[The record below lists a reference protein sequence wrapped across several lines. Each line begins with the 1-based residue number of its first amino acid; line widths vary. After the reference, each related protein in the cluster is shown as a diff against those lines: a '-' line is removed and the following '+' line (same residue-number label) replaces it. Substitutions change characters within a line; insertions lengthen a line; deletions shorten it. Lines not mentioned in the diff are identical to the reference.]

1 MSDHE
6 LASEAHKTTFA
17 GMMANS
23 RVMSLFC
30 GFVLLLLAAL
40 FGVPVPLVIVTTI
53 IMVIAFIF
61 MGGSLATGVLMTLG
75 FGVFGIL
82 WMIGAWF
89 LRLFA

>member
-23 RVMSLFC
+23 RIMSLFC

-40 FGVPVPLVIVTTI
+40 FGVPVPLLIVTAI
-53 IMVIAFIF
+53 VMVVAFVF
-61 MGGSLATGVLMTLG
+61 MGGSVATGIVSLIG
-75 FGVFGIL
+75 FGIFGLIWKL
-82 WMIGAWF
+82 GAWF
-89 LRLFA
+89 IGLF

>member
-23 RVMSLFC
+23 RIMSLFC

-40 FGVPVPLVIVTTI
+40 FGVPVPLLIVTAI
-53 IMVIAFIF
+53 IMVVAFVF
-61 MGGSLATGVLMTLG
+61 MGGSLATGIISLIG
-75 FGVFGIL
+75 FGIFGLIWKL
-82 WMIGAWF
+82 GAWF
-89 LRLFA
+89 IGLF

>member
-6 LASEAHKTTFA
+6 LASEAHKTTFT

-40 FGVPVPLVIVTTI
+40 FGVPAPLVILTAILCV
-53 IMVIAFIF
+53 VGFVF
-61 MGGSLATGVLMTLG
+61 MGGAMATGIIMLVG
-75 FGVFGIL
+75 FGVFGLLWKIGDWIL
-82 WMIGAWF
+82 TLAS
-89 LRLFA
+89 

>member
-23 RVMSLFC
+23 RIMSLFC

-40 FGVPVPLVIVTTI
+40 FGVPVPLLIVTAI
-53 IMVIAFIF
+53 VMVVAFVF
-61 MGGSLATGVLMTLG
+61 MGGSVATGVISLIG
-75 FGVFGIL
+75 FGIFGLIWKL
-82 WMIGAWF
+82 GAWF
-89 LRLFA
+89 IGLF

>member
-23 RVMSLFC
+23 RIMSLFC

-40 FGVPVPLVIVTTI
+40 FGVPVPLLIVTAI
-53 IMVIAFIF
+53 IMVVAFVT
-61 MGGSLATGVLMTLG
+61 MGGSVATGIISLIS
-75 FGVFGIL
+75 FGIFGL
-82 WMIGAWF
+82 IWKLGAWF
-89 LRLFA
+89 IGLF